1 MKTIQTNEVYER
13 QEDGTTI
20 LISVEEVEVDILTPE
35 EEIAQKQEELLKV
48 YAELQ
53 TLIDLK
59 NNL

>member
-1 MKTIQTNEVYER
+1 MKRIDTNETWAK

-35 EEIAQKQEELLKV
+35 EEIAQKEAELLKM
-48 YAELQ
+48 YKEIQ
-53 TLIDLK
+53 DLK